1 MSSTFTRSAARCT
14 SQPQVLPAHIRS
26 YQSRDKPSL
35 QAGSRNRWTPFL
47 DDRRFRIRSLIGSSA
62 GEFSPIIRYVTVSAR
77 TGLASRCLLSLT
89 MLLLPMGCSVF
100 CTVRRHTRAILHLA
114 HAETLG
120 FRDRLTSHRWIRLA
134 GPRLERRPQDRPL
147 WASRANAYHPTG
159 RDELVSVT
167 VGK

>member
-14 SQPQVLPAHIRS
+14 SQPQVPPAHIRS

-35 QAGSRNRWTPFL
+35 QAGSFNRWTPFL

-89 MLLLPMGCSVF
+89 MLLLPTGCSVV

-120 FRDRLTSHRWIRLA
+120 FRDRQADLTSLDTTGRA
-134 GPRLERRPQDRPL
+134 TSGA
-147 WASRANAYHPTG
+147 ASRGSTTLGFTCQRLPSHRTRRA
-159 RDELVSVT
+159 R
-167 VGK
+167 

>member
-1 MSSTFTRSAARCT
+1 MTSTFARSAARCT

-26 YQSRDKPSL
+26 YRSRDKPSL
-35 QAGSRNRWTPFL
+35 QAGSPSWTPFL

-62 GEFSPIIRYVTVSAR
+62 GKFSSIIRYVTVSAR

-89 MLLLPMGCSVF
+89 MLLLPTGCSVV

-147 WASRANAYHPTG
+147 WASHANAYHPTG
-159 RDELVSVT
+159 RDELVSVS
-167 VGK
+167 VDM